1 MDKLI
6 LIIIWIYRKMIDYC
20 MGETKWGFKR
30 AGIALMIPLVA
41 GVIIFKFNETIALK
55 ITLSSVAIFGFFC
68 VLMYLNSDTKL
79 VHFISKGKY
88 DRPRQLLKHM
98 THLSYVY
105 GVIISIDIMSI
116 ICLVVFAIEFIFGQK
131 MLRLNIEVMFCII
144 FFAFSFFY
152 FIFHLY
158 VNPENL
164 EISFIKQRL
173 QLYTA
178 LGTTVSFIL
187 LIINVDGGVKKFIT
201 GILLDYLWINY
212 FIVDK
217 ENKLKNQDV

>member
-105 GVIISIDIMSI
+105 GVII
-116 ICLVVFAIEFIFGQK
+116 
-131 MLRLNIEVMFCII
+131 
-144 FFAFSFFY
+144 
-152 FIFHLY
+152 
-158 VNPENL
+158 
-164 EISFIKQRL
+164 
-173 QLYTA
+173 
-178 LGTTVSFIL
+178 
-187 LIINVDGGVKKFIT
+187 
-201 GILLDYLWINY
+201 
-212 FIVDK
+212 
-217 ENKLKNQDV
+217 